1 MVRDSHVLGT
11 FFKAPRGFENVEIV
25 RLLKRVLN
33 VLPTR
38 LRLTYVVLLKV
49 VNHEHYLWLL

>member
-1 MVRDSHVLGT
+1 MLGT